1 MTEVL
6 GLENDDVDL
15 ITPPKVVLP
24 ANSTNREI
32 ETFYERSRLR
42 IVQEKNDFFLPH
54 VVDFIEKRAWG
65 NLRPE
70 YQRRLRWDQRKKS
83 QLIESFIMNVPVPPV
98 FLFEASLGEFEVMDG
113 QQRLSAIVDFLQ
125 NRFELRG
132 LEVWPPLNGRRFDDL
147 PATLKRA
154 LNRSKISAITLSAEG
169 VTDEATIDLRTQVFE
184 RLNTGGERLNAQ
196 ELRNSI
202 YGGPFNGLLLELSA
216 LRAFTDAWDIPPH
229 ADNIDADGT
238 PSEELRS
245 NNLYKRMT
253 DVEIVLRFFAF
264 LGDVHI
270 VGSVKRMLDEAMDRK
285 MAASAEELEADREL
299 FTATLGKAV
308 TLLGE
313 NAFRMPSRDGERVV
327 LSRPLFDAVMVAIA
341 RMRAQWGALQNV
353 DAARTAMDG
362 IKDPASQT
370 YELLVARAN
379 TAAAIK
385 QRIKLVRDTLTA
397 TIQ

>member
-1 MTEVL
+1 MTEVF
-6 GLENDDVDL
+6 GLENDDSDP
-15 ITPPKVVLP
+15 ITPPKVVLS
-24 ANSTNREI
+24 ANATTREI

-42 IVQEKNDFFLPH
+42 IVQERNDFFLPH
-54 VVDFIEKRAWG
+54 VVDFIEDRAWG

-70 YQRRLRWDQRKKS
+70 YQRRLRWSEQKKS

-98 FLFEASLGEFEVMDG
+98 FLFEAALGEFEVMDG

-132 LEVWPPLNGRRFDDL
+132 LEVWPPLNGRRFEDL
-147 PATLKRA
+147 PAMLKRA
-154 LNRSKISAITLSAEG
+154 LNRCKISAITLSAEG
-169 VTDEATIDLRTQVFE
+169 ATDEASIDLRTQVFE

-216 LRAFTDAWDIPPH
+216 LRTFTDAWDIPPH
-229 ADNIDADGT
+229 ADHIDADGS
-238 PSEELRS
+238 PSQELRS
-245 NNLYKRMT
+245 NNLYKRMS

-264 LGDVHI
+264 LEDAHI
-270 VGSVKRMLDEAMDRK
+270 TGSVKRMLDEAVERRMSSSNEQLL
-285 MAASAEELEADREL
+285 MDREL
-299 FTATLGKAV
+299 FTGSLAKALD
-308 TLLGE
+308 LLGGD
-313 NAFRMPSRDGERVV
+313 AFKMPSRNGARMV

-341 RMRAQWGALQNV
+341 RMKEQWAVLQDSQAAMAGM
-353 DAARTAMDG
+353 DA
-362 IKDPASQT
+362 IKHPEAGT

-379 TAAAIK
+379 TAQSIK
-385 QRIKLVRDTLTA
+385 DRIELVMNTLTA

>member
-1 MTEVL
+1 MTEVF
-6 GLENDDVDL
+6 GLENEDTNL

-24 ANSTNREI
+24 ANATTREI

-54 VVDFIEKRAWG
+54 VVDFIEERAWG

-70 YQRRLRWDQRKKS
+70 YQRRLRWDDHKKS

-98 FLFEASLGEFEVMDG
+98 FLFEAKLGEFEVMDG

-125 NRFELRG
+125 NRFELKG
-132 LEVWPPLNGRRFDDL
+132 LEVWPALNGRRFGDL

-169 VTDEATIDLRTQVFE
+169 VTDEASIDLRTQVFE

-202 YGGPFNGLLLELSA
+202 YGGLFNGLLIELSS
-216 LRAFTDAWDIPPH
+216 LRPFTDAWDIPPH
-229 ADNIDADGT
+229 ADNIDVDGT

-264 LGDVHI
+264 LEDARI
-270 VGSVKRMLDEAMDRK
+270 TGSVKQMLDNAVERRMSSSNEQLQVDR
-285 MAASAEELEADREL
+285 DL
-299 FTATLGKAV
+299 FTGSLTKALN
-308 TLLGE
+308 LLGE
-313 NAFRMPSRDGERVV
+313 DAFKMPSRNGTRMI

-341 RMRAQWGALQNV
+341 RMKEQWASLQDP
-353 DAARTAMDG
+353 DAAKEAMDA
-362 IKDPASQT
+362 IKSPEAET

-379 TAAAIK
+379 TAQAIK
-385 QRIKLVRDTLTA
+385 DRIQLVIETLAA
-397 TIQ
+397 TIR

>member
-6 GLENDDVDL
+6 GLENEDEDL
-15 ITPPKVVLP
+15 MTPPKVVLP
-24 ANSTNREI
+24 MNATTREI
-32 ETFYERSRLR
+32 ETFYEQSRLR

-54 VVDFIEKRAWG
+54 VVDFIEDRAWG

-70 YQRRLRWDQRKKS
+70 YQRRLRWNEKKKS

-125 NRFELRG
+125 NRFELTG

-169 VTDEATIDLRTQVFE
+169 VTAEASIDLRTQVFE

-216 LRAFTDAWDIPPH
+216 LRPFTDAWEIPPH
-229 ADNIDADGT
+229 AENIDADGT
-238 PSEELRS
+238 PSQDLRS
-245 NNLYKRMT
+245 NNLYKRMS

-264 LGDVHI
+264 LDETHI
-270 VGSVKRMLDEAMDRK
+270 TGSVKKMLDNAVERR
-285 MAASAEELEADREL
+285 MAYSDEQLRADRQL
-299 FTATLGKAV
+299 FTESLDKALN
-308 TLLGE
+308 LLGE
-313 NAFRMPSRDGERVV
+313 NAFRMPSRTTARMV
-327 LSRPLFDAVMVAIA
+327 LSRPLFDAVTVAIA
-341 RMRAQWGALQNV
+341 RMRDQWPVLSDSV
-353 DAARTAMDG
+353 AARAAMDA
-362 IKDPASQT
+362 IKNPAADS

-379 TAAAIK
+379 TAQSIK
-385 QRIKLVRDTLTA
+385 DRIKLVRDTLAA

>member
-6 GLENDDVDL
+6 GLENEDLDL
-15 ITPPKVVLP
+15 ITPPKVVLS
-24 ANSTNREI
+24 ADATTREI

-54 VVDFIEKRAWG
+54 VVDFIEERAWG

-70 YQRRLRWDQRKKS
+70 YQRRLRWNEHKKS

-98 FLFEASLGEFEVMDG
+98 FLFEARLGEFEVMDG

-125 NRFELRG
+125 NRYELKG
-132 LEVWPPLNGRRFDDL
+132 LEVWPPLNGRRFEDL

-169 VTDEATIDLRTQVFE
+169 VTDEASIDLRTQVFE

-216 LRAFTDAWDIPPH
+216 LRQFTDAWDIPPH
-229 ADNIDADGT
+229 ADNIDADGS
-238 PSEELRS
+238 PSQELRN
-245 NNLYKRMT
+245 NNLYKRMS

-264 LGDVHI
+264 LEDARI
-270 VGSVKRMLDEAMDRK
+270 TGSVKRMLDDAVERRMSSSNEQLLIDK
-285 MAASAEELEADREL
+285 EL
-299 FTATLGKAV
+299 FTLSLAKALN
-308 TLLGE
+308 LLGE
-313 NAFRMPSRDGERVV
+313 DAFKMPSRNGARMV

-341 RMRAQWGALQNV
+341 RMKEQWAVLQ
-353 DAARTAMDG
+353 DSEAARAAIDA
-362 IKDPASQT
+362 IKNPKAET

-379 TAAAIK
+379 TAQAIK
-385 QRIKLVRDTLTA
+385 DRIQLVMNTLTA